1 LKALFD
7 NNIAPRIAR
16 AINVIVE
23 LYDDEAIALRDK
35 FPTNISDI
43 DLIQALDKEGGWVL
57 VSEDRR
63 ITKNRAERE
72 ALRQASVVG
81 FFLMPAWRKLDT
93 RQKTA
98 ALLYAWPKMQK
109 QFSLVQP
116 GSAFQLPVNRNSKL
130 KSMPL

>member
-1 LKALFD
+1 
-7 NNIAPRIAR
+7 
-16 AINVIVE
+16 
-23 LYDDEAIALRDK
+23 
-35 FPTNISDI
+35 
-43 DLIQALDKEGGWVL
+43 
-57 VSEDRR
+57 
-63 ITKNRAERE
+63 
-72 ALRQASVVG
+72 
-81 FFLMPAWRKLDT
+81 MPAWRKLDT